1 MQIIADRRALHRI
14 PELDNC
20 LPKTMEYLRRS
31 MSGLRCALSS
41 PIEGS
46 LCAFFDFGMPSAIA
60 FRADCDA
67 LPIQENTGSDF
78 ASTHPGNMHACGHDG
93 HMAILL
99 ELARRLNEKKTLPHN
114 VLLVFQPAEETT
126 GGARFLCESG
136 IFEAHNVTAIFGLH
150 LWPFLEAGVIA
161 SRKNELMARSCEVS
175 IDISGRS
182 SHIAKPSEGLD
193 ALAAG
198 VALYTRARE
207 LERSFPNEI
216 YRILNFGFMT
226 SGTVRNAI
234 SSHTRMKGSLRAFQD
249 EIFLAL
255 RSGLLDIGRQV
266 EAESGCR
273 VDIHISEG
281 YPAVMN
287 PPALYDRVQ
296 KAAPFAPLDAPT
308 MTAEDFSYYQQ
319 HLDAMF
325 FFLGLGDVPALHSD
339 NFHFDET
346 ILLKGA
352 DFFEKLAENFQ

>member
-1 MQIIADRRALHRI
+1 MQIINDRRALHRI

-31 MSGLRCALSS
+31 LSGLRCTLSS

-78 ASTHPGNMHACGHDG
+78 ASSHPGNMHACGHDG

-150 LWPFLEAGVIA
+150 IWPFLEAGVIA
-161 SRKNELMARSCEVS
+161 SRKNELMARSCEIS
-175 IDISGRS
+175 IDIVGRS

-198 VALYTRARE
+198 ATLYTRARE
-207 LERSFPNEI
+207 LERSFPDEI
-216 YRILNFGFMT
+216 YRILNLGFMT

-234 SSHTRMKGSLRAFQD
+234 SSHTKMKGSLRAFQD

-255 RSGLLDIGRQV
+255 RNGLLDIGRQV

-273 VDIHISEG
+273 VDIHINEG
-281 YPAVMN
+281 YPALIN

-308 MTAEDFSYYQQ
+308 MTAEDFSYYQH
-319 HLDAMF
+319 HLDAIF
-325 FFLGLGDVPALHSD
+325 FFLGLGNVPALHSD